1 MRNEFANTNRQ
12 EGGNGAFAGRTGPGI
27 NSGNSPACRI
37 FIPYHIR
44 PHGGIG
50 GKTPA
55 EAAGIVIRGH
65 NKWLTPIQNA
75 AGAA

>member
-1 MRNEFANTNRQ
+1 MRNELANTNKQ
-12 EGGNGAFAGRTGPGI
+12 GGSTARSPAEPVRGI
-27 NSGNSPACRI
+27 NSENSPACRT
-37 FIPYHIR
+37 FTRYHIR

-55 EAAGIVIRGH
+55 EAAGIEIRGR
-65 NKWLTPIQNA
+65 NKWLTLIQNA